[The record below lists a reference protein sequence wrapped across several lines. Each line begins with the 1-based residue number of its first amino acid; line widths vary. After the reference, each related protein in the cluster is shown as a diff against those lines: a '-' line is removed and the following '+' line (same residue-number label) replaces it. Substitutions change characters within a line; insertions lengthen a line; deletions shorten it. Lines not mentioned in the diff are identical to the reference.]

1 MSDFKFI
8 VDTDKLNRQLMEH
21 RMTTQESR
29 RAIRNGL
36 AAAGRIIRNAARDNL
51 SNVSGK
57 NGKINSS
64 PLLRFVK
71 FKVYRDCGGVRIDIF
86 GGTTARQ
93 RASMSK
99 KGIKDLAFTLKFFEL
114 GTSDRY
120 NNRRKRKILWDKKL
134 RKRRYTGRIQA
145 SEFFGRAVRTKN
157 DEARSKLKYFIE
169 SQIERIAKKRR

>member
-71 FKVYRDCGGVRIDIF
+71 FKVYRDCGGVRIDIL
-86 GGTTARQ
+86 GELQ
-93 RASMSK
+93 RGNVHLCQRK
-99 KGIKDLAFTLKFFEL
+99 VLK
-114 GTSDRY
+114 
-120 NNRRKRKILWDKKL
+120 IWHL
-134 RKRRYTGRIQA
+134 RLN
-145 SEFFGRAVRTKN
+145 SLN
-157 DEARSKLKYFIE
+157 
-169 SQIERIAKKRR
+169 